1 MCTSTNQSMSLAI
14 GKQYRLYSSINQG
27 NSTPPFEHSICAIY
41 AGSYICHTNT
51 SHRFIHVVQEKDYVD
66 FVGVF
71 SQRAASGAMSVYNEV
86 DQKTTI
92 FYTDV
97 YDHKL
102 KDASVRGKSYASHHD
117 VYIEP
122 V

>member
-1 MCTSTNQSMSLAI
+1 MTQSNASVSLEI
-14 GKQYRLYSSINQG
+14 GKQYRLYSFINQ
-27 NSTPPFEHSICAIY
+27 SDSIHFEYSICATY
-41 AGSYICHTNT
+41 AGSYVVHENK
-51 SHRFIHVVQEKDYVD
+51 SHRFIHVVHEKDYVD

-71 SQRAASGAMSVYNEV
+71 SQKAASGAMSMYNEL
-86 DQKTTI
+86 DQKTTV

-97 YDHKL
+97 FDHKL
-102 KDASVRGKSYASHHD
+102 KVTSSGGGSRASHRD